1 MRARLRA
8 LARRLIGVRR
18 PPTYYLPWLTRP
30 GLDCTLLLSNVEARF
45 LEGHRA
51 GPFPVSLVQ
60 HDTDGR
66 VVRRYEATLA
76 GPTDTVEVPLEPTV
90 GGHGFVTVD
99 VRQIQS
105 DLYVTLSD
113 GEAYA
118 ATHGRHEFVEE
129 YPLWTR
135 VVLGAVGAVLGMA
148 DRTLPAFTRHQ
159 YAYAGPAGRSHVL
172 LMNLSN
178 VTNRLRVSASLDG
191 RPVRARLVVLP
202 PRGSQLLDVT
212 ALAPAPADHTRVI
225 RLVLQGNAW
234 FNLYLVGAGP
244 RDLAGPLSL
253 MHVK

>member
-1 MRARLRA
+1 MSHPLRT
-8 LARRLIGVRR
+8 LARRLVGVRR
-18 PPTYYLPWLTRP
+18 TATYYLPWLTRP
-30 GLDCTLLLSNVEARF
+30 GLECTLVLHNVEARF
-45 LEGHRA
+45 KPGYNE
-51 GPFPVSLVQ
+51 GPFPAAVAQHDADGRLVQ
-60 HDTDGR
+60 SYAVVVAGSTD
-66 VVRRYEATLA
+66 VI
-76 GPTDTVEVPLEPTV
+76 EVPLIPTEA
-90 GGHGFVTVD
+90 GCGIVTV
-99 VRQIQS
+99 RGARLHS

-113 GEAYA
+113 GGAYT
-118 ATHGRHEFVEE
+118 ATHGRGEFVEA
-129 YPLWTR
+129 YPPWTR
-135 VVLGAVGAVLGMA
+135 ALLTAAGVGLALLGRTLGTFARDQYVYLGAES
-148 DRTLPAFTRHQ
+148 
-159 YAYAGPAGRSHVL
+159 RSHVL